1 MTDCADY
8 EQTFYNLDKKRENE
22 DLTDNESIEYL
33 KAQREMCQN
42 NKLTIEEQKQ
52 MIYDYFD
59 IIQDKKK

>member
-22 DLTDNESIEYL
+22 GLTNNDEKIEYL
-33 KAQREMCQN
+33 MEMCQN
-42 NKLTIEEQKQ
+42 NKLTIEDQKQ
-52 MIYDYFD
+52 MVYDYFD